1 MTPELQMVKLLSDK
15 AVAEALVEL
24 SKDWRGEK
32 GEKGEPGRVP
42 VKGEDYFTA
51 EEIDSIVA
59 YVRSLIKDGKDGKD
73 GKSIVGPEGPKGDKG
88 LDGKNGKDGK
98 DGVAPTAEDVAKIL
112 KKFPVKYQEIE
123 GAPKIKDLNE
133 LITFLKAGGFRGGGG
148 SGSGGGGTPGGSN
161 TQVQYNNAGSF
172 GGITGATTNGTVVT
186 LTSPVIATSQTNS
199 YATAS
204 TIAIFDASK
213 NLISAPL
220 ATYPSL
226 TELSYVKGVTS
237 AIQTQIDGKLAN
249 TVANLV
255 GTANQVVLSASGT
268 GVLVGSTNITLS
280 LPQSIATTSTPQFA
294 RLGLGV
300 AASAVYGLNLT
311 ANNAGDYAAAIRNTS
326 TTGYGLYLES
336 DNSTTNPVLD
346 VNTSGGTVNFR
357 VYGGTTGGVAIGSVS
372 NPGLGNLN
380 VRGSITGGSGIS
392 ANTTMLTLSGGSITG
407 SGTTSFQT
415 LTGTWNTSG
424 VVDGAVRI
432 AITETA
438 SGANSSLFSIYGGAS
453 ATTNY
458 VTVAK
463 AGLVGISNSTPDSL
477 LTIGPGT
484 IAFGAAASRRVV
496 VNGAGQT
503 DFFVQNTSNSV
514 IFRLTA
520 ENGVADAII
529 GTASNHPF
537 GIITNNATIWSFAT
551 AGHFLASTD
560 NTYDIGASGA
570 TRPRSLFLGSNA
582 TIGGTLIAT
591 PDTRT
596 GAGAVS
602 VTTLSTKIVTAGVAD
617 ALTLAD
623 GVAGQIKILDLDV
636 VTTGGDSAVLTP
648 TTKTGYTTI
657 TFSAAGQTATLM
669 FFATR
674 GWSIL
679 SLRGAVAA

>member
-1 MTPELQMVKLLSDK
+1 MGLGVAADSVIPFLTSATAISSGRETLMKFVVSDATADQGAITNLTGTDGSFVPQLAGFVNTINTNSVLGLK
-15 AVAEALVEL
+15 AVV
-24 SKDWRGEK
+24 
-32 GEKGEPGRVP
+32 
-42 VKGEDYFTA
+42 TA
-51 EEIDSIVA
+51 A
-59 YVRSLIKDGKDGKD
+59 
-73 GKSIVGPEGPKGDKG
+73 
-88 LDGKNGKDGK
+88 N
-98 DGVAPTAEDVAKIL
+98 
-112 KKFPVKYQEIE
+112 
-123 GAPKIKDLNE
+123 
-133 LITFLKAGGFRGGGG
+133 
-148 SGSGGGGTPGGSN
+148 
-161 TQVQYNNAGSF
+161 
-172 GGITGATTNGTVVT
+172 
-186 LTSPVIATSQTNS
+186 
-199 YATAS
+199 
-204 TIAIFDASK
+204 DASVSSALG
-213 NLISAPL
+213 LIDFSF
-220 ATYPSL
+220 SR
-226 TELSYVKGVTS
+226 
-237 AIQTQIDGKLAN
+237 
-249 TVANLV
+249 
-255 GTANQVVLSASGT
+255 
-268 GVLVGSTNITLS
+268 
-280 LPQSIATTSTPQFA
+280 TTSTSDPFNNVNANIANRKLVTIRNFDGASNTIYYTMSAAGNNVFAGTGQFL

-336 DNSTTNPVLD
+336 NDSTTNPVLD

-392 ANTTMLTLSGGSITG
+392 ANTTMLALSGGSITG
-407 SGTTSFQT
+407 SGTTSFST

-484 IAFGAAASRRVV
+484 IALGAAASRRVI